1 MDTTAKLLTM
11 EKAEV
16 LSSFASVFNGN
27 LSSHTSQ
34 GDGLRGRDWGR
45 KVPLSVREDQVHDD
59 EQNLTVF
66 KSMRHDKLHPRVLR
80 KLDDVISKPFLMIF
94 EKLCQ
99 SGEVPGDF

>member
-45 KVPLSVREDQVHDD
+45 KVPLSVRDDQVHDD
-59 EQNLTVF
+59 EQNLCL
-66 KSMRHDKLHPRVLR
+66 SL
-80 KLDDVISKPFLMIF
+80 
-94 EKLCQ
+94 
-99 SGEVPGDF
+99 